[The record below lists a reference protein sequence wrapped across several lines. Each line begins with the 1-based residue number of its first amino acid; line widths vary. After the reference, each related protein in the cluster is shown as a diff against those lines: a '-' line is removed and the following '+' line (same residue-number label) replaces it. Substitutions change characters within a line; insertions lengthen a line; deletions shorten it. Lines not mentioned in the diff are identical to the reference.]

1 MKLLFFLFTLVNSQQ
16 VYLVPQ
22 FATIPTIVTAGNTQC
37 NSACPVGYDQAR
49 PILSWTGIPASNT
62 LIVIPSATPLFYGDT
77 RIGEFGDLFGAPNQL
92 EKSLSDAGF
101 TSTFITGS
109 TASGGVGDH
118 CSDGTFGQGYS
129 STAPGVATIGSNAAL
144 INPLVGGGGFPCGF
158 LVFQVYWFC
167 ACFDSTSKPTKNPT
181 KSPTKNPTKNPTTK
195 PTINPTINPT
205 QNPTLYGVRLRRV
218 KLEKGTQI
226 ELSSAIQYDGR
237 PTKITLPPTTT
248 LKEIKWLNV
257 NWTLLGVDQPTINE
271 CNPIPTVPIGVVTAG
286 RCPCVDICISSPGV
300 GVPLKFTTL
309 RCCITNYTEIIIG
322 EVSATS
328 SMLVIN
334 ANISTPDVQQTESFG
349 IIRCNSAIERE
360 LNCQFQRQSTLYK
373 PQCTNE
379 RIKCFQNETIGY
391 GFGLFWNQNPLYPYY
406 IPIKD
411 WTEGQYRGIAS
422 VINNLV
428 YSRAGELVDPLN
440 WKRIVEYYWLVN
452 FTATNSTFP
461 TYQLLN
467 IPDVLQAEPTNWLLD
482 LPFTSSLPYQTCLN
496 NLQSGSTTGC
506 SILTWDTISEFYF
519 KLPGTWLILNLT
531 MGEVV
536 QQFELTSSIEWSGVE
551 LYLGDVMIYQNLTHS
566 LNYIL
571 PSQREGKLYSIRLLG
586 RESIWDIPS
595 AQLSSSLPLV
605 PDSLWSSVQMYSY
618 QFPFFPLVT
627 TQGSF
632 LGTINGK
639 EGDFPFKN
647 QSIPFVLG
655 LEMFFSLSNTIWANL
670 TDQILINNIYPPNL
684 PLQLVESEYNTRP
697 VNLTTDKTY
706 LEKIWQAHL
715 APRQATEEFQC
726 RTFDLGG
733 LDFYQLEPL
742 ATQRW
747 YAADSIYSLP
757 PGSREGGCLCDPFY
771 SPLQFC
777 VSCLVGLGGL
787 DCRLP
792 YQLDPVPGGGE
803 GVCSTHGQPLIEELK
818 INFNLPTYNGLFPL
832 CLELLYRDSVYYL
845 SNGGQGVGFN
855 FINGPDQIFI
865 TSNAIYIN
873 LQLTPATIIQSQPT
887 IWATPLGLVEC
898 GGGFWQNDYYFINYT
913 SIEVVNSIMG
923 RVFTI

>member
-1 MKLLFFLFTLVNSQQ
+1 MILFFLLITVVNSQQ
-16 VYLVPQ
+16 VYLVSQ
-22 FATIPTIVTAGNTQC
+22 YSTIPTSGFEAGPICFT
-37 NSACPVGYDQAR
+37 ACPGADSST
-49 PILSWTGIPASNT
+49 PLLSYKSNSLAT
-62 LIVIPSATPLFYGDT
+62 RAPSIPSSTSLYYGDIK
-77 RIGEFGDLFGAPNQL
+77 IGEWGDLFGAPNQL
-92 EKSLSDAGF
+92 DKTLADAGANF
-101 TSTFITGS
+101 VFVTGS
-109 TASGGVGDH
+109 LADGNEGDL
-118 CSDGTFGQGYS
+118 CSNGATGTGYIQ
-129 STAPGVATIGSNAAL
+129 TAPGLVTRGSPSTL
-144 INPLVGGGGFPCGF
+144 TNPLIGGSSISCNLLFI
-158 LVFQVYWFC
+158 QQYWFC
-167 ACFDSTSKPTKNPT
+167 ACYYLTSKPTKKPTKKPTRNPT
-181 KSPTKNPTKNPTTK
+181 KNPTRNPSRNPTPSPTKNPT
-195 PTINPTINPT
+195 
-205 QNPTLYGVRLRRV
+205 LYGVKLRRV

-237 PTKITLPPTTT
+237 PTKITLPQTTT
-248 LKEIKWLNV
+248 LKEVRWLNV
-257 NWTLLGVDQPTINE
+257 NWTLLGIDQPTINE
-271 CNPIPTVPIGVVTAG
+271 CNPIPTQLPGVVSAN
-286 RCPCVDICISSPGV
+286 CPCVDICTSSPGV
-300 GVPLKFTTL
+300 GLPLKFTTL
-309 RCCITNYTEIIIG
+309 RCCITNYTELIIG
-322 EVSATS
+322 DVSATP

-334 ANISTPDVQQTESFG
+334 ANISTSGPQQTESFG

-411 WTEGQYRGIAS
+411 WTDGQYRGIAS
-422 VINNLV
+422 ILNNLV
-428 YSRAGELVDPLN
+428 YSKGGKLVDPLN

-482 LPFTSSLPYQTCLN
+482 LPFVSSLPYQTCLT

-506 SILTWDTISEFYF
+506 SILTWDTVSEFYF

-531 MGEVV
+531 MGEIV
-536 QQFELTSSIEWSGVE
+536 QEFELTSSIEWSGVE
-551 LYLGDVMIYQNLTHS
+551 LYLGNERIYQNLTHS
-566 LNYIL
+566 SIYSL
-571 PSQREGKLYSIRLLG
+571 PSQKEGRLYSIRLLG
-586 RESIWDIPS
+586 RESVWDIPS

-647 QSIPFVLG
+647 NSIPFVLG
-655 LEMFFSLSNTIWANL
+655 LEMFFSLSNTLWTNL
-670 TDQILINNIYPPNL
+670 TDQILINNIYPTNI
-684 PLQLVESEYNTRP
+684 PLKLVESEYNTRP
-697 VNLTTDKTY
+697 INLTTDKAY

-726 RTFDLGG
+726 RTFDLNG

-742 ATQRW
+742 PTQRW
-747 YAADSIYSLP
+747 YAADSIYDIP
-757 PGSREGGCLCDPFY
+757 AGSREGGCLCDPFY

-777 VSCLVGLGGL
+777 NSCLVGLGGL

-792 YQLDPVPGGGE
+792 FQLDPVPGGGE
-803 GVCSTHGQPLIEELK
+803 GVCSTHGQPLKYDLEIT
-818 INFNLPTYNGLFPL
+818 FNLTTYNGLFPL
-832 CLELLYRDSVYYL
+832 CLNLLYRDKIYQL
-845 SNGGQGVGFN
+845 SNDGQGVGFN
-855 FINGPDQIFI
+855 FINGLDQIFI
-865 TSNAIYIN
+865 TPNSVYLN
-873 LQLTPATIIQSQPT
+873 LQLTPSTIIQTQPT
-887 IWATPLGLVEC
+887 IWATSLGMIEC

-923 RVFTI
+923 ILSDH